1 MDTWK
6 KEFREVVKA
15 IRHSTPEEGYRIM
28 KTFRASQV
36 RPGPLDDRW
45 YGGFGGAVTSAGM
58 KIDEKSA
65 LKFSPVY
72 AAVKRISESI
82 ASLPLNLYRITGR
95 NKEKAIDHPLYR
107 ILHLQPNP
115 EQTRIQVWEALTAH
129 LLLWGNCYAQIQ
141 RNLMGN
147 IIALWPLDPSRMT
160 PKREND
166 LLVYKYNVADTGEM
180 ITFPFWEIL
189 HVAGLSFNGL
199 IGYSVIGLMRET
211 IGRGLAQEEYQSRF
225 YSQGANPSGILETDG
240 TLGDE
245 ALEDLRKW
253 FNATYGGISKSQ
265 QVMILQQGL
274 KFHALTIPQRD
285 AQFLETHKFTV
296 RDVARWFLIPP
307 HMIGDLERATW
318 GNIESQSIDFVV
330 YTLRP
335 WLVRFEQA
343 MEVKFNLGES
353 YEIRHVVE
361 GLLRGDSTARTAL
374 YNGAI
379 TNGWMNRNEV
389 RELEDRNPVEGLD
402 EFLTPSRAV
411 STPRDGGNGNG
422 EDKDLQKKLYEML
435 GRTNRELGDIRKHL
449 NLVERKV

>member
-1 MDTWK
+1 
-6 KEFREVVKA
+6 
-15 IRHSTPEEGYRIM
+15 
-28 KTFRASQV
+28 
-36 RPGPLDDRW
+36 
-45 YGGFGGAVTSAGM
+45 
-58 KIDEKSA
+58 
-65 LKFSPVY
+65 
-72 AAVKRISESI
+72 
-82 ASLPLNLYRITGR
+82 
-95 NKEKAIDHPLYR
+95 
-107 ILHLQPNP
+107 
-115 EQTRIQVWEALTAH
+115 
-129 LLLWGNCYAQIQ
+129 
-141 RNLMGN
+141 MGN

-379 TNGWMNRNEV
+379 TSGWMNRNEV

-411 STPRDGGNGNG
+411 STSRDGGNGNG

-435 GRTNRELGDIRKHL
+435 GRANRELGDIRKHL